1 MKHVVSTA
9 ATTRI
14 RCLLSG
20 WRNKTNMKKP
30 NAWGALCVTAVA
42 LGTATAVGDTTSP
55 VLVDTSPRLT
65 RRWMT
70 VYTNEVPLA
79 WNWQAGASSVS
90 LSVVGLDGAVSTN
103 FSGVASNMLWRVFST
118 RLPSTE
124 DVYNLTLT
132 FYTNGTT
139 AVGALTSRLA
149 VVAGAFGAVEV
160 DPGAASKTWGKVTG
174 NVLIPYD
181 AGWTNSTTNAAT
193 SRLVIAKPEGA
204 TQTNAL
210 SDASGYF
217 GWKLRRSNWGYGTFS
232 LSLTFP
238 GTEGEWDAVLV
249 RPLDGTMIRMQ

>member
-1 MKHVVSTA
+1 MKHVAST

-14 RCLLSG
+14 RFLMSW

-30 NAWGALCVTAVA
+30 GAWGALYVTAVA
-42 LGTATAVGDTTSP
+42 LGAATAVGDTTSP

-103 FSGVASNMLWRVFST
+103 FSGVASNMLWRVFSS
-118 RLPSTE
+118 RVPSTE

-149 VVAGAFGAVEV
+149 VVAGAFGAVSV
-160 DPGAASKTWGKVTG
+160 DPGLESKAWGKVKG

-181 AGWTNSTTNAAT
+181 AGWTNSTTNAVA

-217 GWKLRRSNWGYGTFS
+217 GWKLEHSDWGYGMFN

-238 GTEGEWDAVLV
+238 GTEGEWDAMLT
-249 RPLDGTMIRMQ
+249 RLLGGTMISVR

>member
-1 MKHVVSTA
+1 
-9 ATTRI
+9 
-14 RCLLSG
+14 
-20 WRNKTNMKKP
+20 MKKP
-30 NAWGALCVTAVA
+30 NAWETLCVTAVA
-42 LGTATAVGDTTSP
+42 LGAATAFGDTTSP
-55 VLVDTSPRLT
+55 VLVDTSPGLT

-70 VYTNEVPLA
+70 VYTNEIPLA

-103 FSGVASNMLWRVFST
+103 FSGVASNMLWRVFSS
-118 RLPSTE
+118 RVPSSE
-124 DVYNLTLT
+124 DVYNLALT

-139 AVGALTSRLA
+139 AVGTLTSRLA
-149 VVAGAFGAVEV
+149 VVAGAFGAVSIDTGPE
-160 DPGAASKTWGKVTG
+160 SRTWRKVTG

-181 AGWTNSTTNAAT
+181 ADWTNSTTNAVT

-217 GWKLRRSNWGYGTFS
+217 GWKLEHSDWGYGTFN

-238 GTEGEWDAVLV
+238 GTEGEWDAMLT
-249 RPLDGTMIRMQ
+249 RLLGGTMIRVQ